1 MSQLLNNKIMKIKHI
16 KLLSTA
22 CLTFLLAS
30 CANSP
35 EKVTDDSSLTID
47 DYRYERPVIG
57 SVTEFSDKTE
67 SDEFI
72 QNEVEPFISKG
83 SGKFV
88 QPESRRDKVG
98 NGKGEIT
105 LNFEAVDLREV
116 IKIIFEEILNKNY
129 LIDPAVQGVV
139 TIHTTKPVSTSD
151 VLPIFE
157 SILEL
162 NQAALVREGAL
173 YKIVPLANAK
183 KMLGSPSI
191 GGISG
196 KGASGH
202 GIQIVPLRYVAAG
215 EMIKILSAITDEKDS
230 IKSDDAR
237 NLLMLTGSSRTT
249 SHLIETIK
257 MFDVDWLSGM
267 SFALFPLQH
276 TDAKTMV
283 DDLKNIVGDTGPL
296 AGIVRLIPIERL
308 NAVMVVSHQPR
319 YIAETKKLIQ
329 QFDLGIDKAPGRRL
343 YVYRL
348 QNGKAENIA
357 EILQRIFGQQDAG
370 EETSA
375 IASKES
381 RKLSNIRSPERS
393 SIQSRSTG
401 SAKGGDTSVKPSPA
415 TSPAPSIAK
424 TSADDKSE
432 NRYPVTIIADNDNN
446 SILILASSQDYRKI
460 QSTIQRLDVAPRQ
473 VLIEAT
479 IAEVQLSNNLS
490 YGIRWFLEGGSREYP
505 IDIGLDAPL
514 PTGIGGAGLTLGIFN
529 STDQLRALFDLLE
542 SESSVKF
549 LSAPHIM
556 VIDNQTA
563 TFRVGDQIP
572 INTRTTQSTV
582 GADSP
587 IVSEFQYRD
596 TGTLLQV
603 TPRINAGGMIT
614 LEINQEVSSPGP
626 SASGDNPPIS
636 QRTIDSTVIVH
647 SGQSIVLG
655 GMIRENQ
662 ISGKDGIPLLKDI
675 PVVGGLF
682 SSTSQDISRTELIVT
697 LTPRVVTNPNEV
709 YELSKELRTKLKE
722 AAGVESDYRFQ

>member
-1 MSQLLNNKIMKIKHI
+1 MKIKYI
-16 KLLSTA
+16 RLLTTA
-22 CLTFLLAS
+22 CLTFLLVS

-35 EKVTDDSSLTID
+35 DKTTAADSVSVASTPSEE
-47 DYRYERPVIG
+47 YAYKRPKIG
-57 SVTEFSDKTE
+57 SLQDDTGKFEQEELVQNKVKP
-67 SDEFI
+67 FI
-72 QNEVEPFISKG
+72 QQG
-83 SGKFV
+83 SGRFV
-88 QPESRRDKVG
+88 QSEIDRGDAG
-98 NGKGEIT
+98 QNGKGEIT

-129 LIDPAVQGVV
+129 LIDPAVQGIV

-162 NQAALVREGAL
+162 NQAALIREGAL
-173 YKIVPLANAK
+173 YKIVPSANAK

-191 GGISG
+191 GGIG
-196 KGASGH
+196 NKRKSGH
-202 GIQIVPLRYVAAG
+202 GVQIVPLKYVAAS
-215 EMIKILSAITDEKDS
+215 EMVRILQTITEDKEN

-237 NLLMLTGSSRTT
+237 NLILLSGSSSATN
-249 SHLIETIK
+249 HMIDTIN

-267 SFALFPLQH
+267 SIGLFPLQH

-283 DDLKNIVGDTGPL
+283 DDLKNIIGEGGPM

-319 YIAETKKLIQ
+319 YIAETKKLIL

-348 QNGKAENIA
+348 ENGKAENIA
-357 EILQRIFGQQDAG
+357 EILQRIFGQDAG
-370 EETSA
+370 RDEVSA
-375 IASKES
+375 IASRES
-381 RKLSNIRSPERS
+381 RKLSNIRTPERS
-393 SIQSRSTG
+393 SIQSQPKTITTAVKG
-401 SAKGGDTSVKPSPA
+401 ADDSAGKPA
-415 TSPAPSIAK
+415 TSPVRSSPSA
-424 TSADDKSE
+424 SDNGQSDNS
-432 NRYPVTIIADNDNN
+432 YPVTIIADNDNN
-446 SILILASSQDYRKI
+446 SILTLASSQDYNKI
-460 QSTIQRLDVAPRQ
+460 ESTIRRLDVAPRQ

-490 YGIRWFLEGGSREYP
+490 YGIRWFLEGGSNSNP
-505 IDIGLDAPL
+505 IDIGFDAPL
-514 PTGIGGAGLTLGIFN
+514 PTGIGGAGFSLGIFN
-529 STDQLRALFDLLE
+529 SANELRALFDLLE
-542 SESSVKF
+542 TESSVKF

-556 VIDNQTA
+556 VVDNQTA

-572 INTRTTQSTV
+572 INTRTTQSTI

-626 SASGDNPPIS
+626 AASGENPPIS

-655 GMIRENQ
+655 GMIRENLL
-662 ISGKDGIPLLKDI
+662 SGKDGIPGLMDI
-675 PVVGGLF
+675 PILGNLF
-682 SSTSQDISRTELIVT
+682 SSTTENVSRTELIVT

-709 YELSKELRTKLKE
+709 YELSKELRSKLNE
-722 AAGVESDYRFQ
+722 AAELESDYRN

>member
-1 MSQLLNNKIMKIKHI
+1 MKIKYI

-22 CLTFLLAS
+22 CLTFLLVS

-35 EKVTDDSSLTID
+35 EKRTTSDAADTTSASTDV
-47 DYRYERPVIG
+47 YMYERPKIG
-57 SVTEFSDKTE
+57 SLPDYSDKN
-67 SDEFI
+67 DAADHI
-72 QNEVEPFISKG
+72 QNEVKPFIRKG

-88 QPESRRDKVG
+88 QPESARGKG
-98 NGKGEIT
+98 GQHGKGEIT

-129 LIDPAVQGVV
+129 LIDPTVQGVV
-139 TIHTTKPVSTSD
+139 TIHTTKPISTND

-157 SILEL
+157 SILEM
-162 NQAALVREGAL
+162 NQAALIREGTL

-183 KMLGSPSI
+183 KMLGSPAV
-191 GGISG
+191 GGVG
-196 KGASGH
+196 KNRSTGYGV
-202 GIQIVPLRYVAAG
+202 QIVPLRYVAAS
-215 EMIKILSAITDEKDS
+215 EMIKILQTISDDKEN

-237 NLLMLTGSSRTT
+237 NLILLSGSSRNMNQ
-249 SHLIETIK
+249 LIDTIK

-276 TDAKTMV
+276 TDSKTMV
-283 DDLKNIVGDTGPL
+283 EDLKNIVGESGPL

-308 NAVMVVSHQPR
+308 NAVMVVSHQSR
-319 YIAETKKLIQ
+319 YIAETKKLIE

-348 QNGKAENIA
+348 ENGKAENIA
-357 EILQRIFGQQDAG
+357 EILQQIFGQEAG
-370 EETSA
+370 QEESSA
-375 IASKES
+375 SASKES
-381 RKLSNIRSPERS
+381 RKLSNIRSAERS
-393 SIQSRSTG
+393 SIQSKSSRSSKGGGASTKKSTSSAAPTVARSTTE
-401 SAKGGDTSVKPSPA
+401 SR
-415 TSPAPSIAK
+415 
-424 TSADDKSE
+424 SE

-446 SILILASSQDYRKI
+446 SILILASSQDYKKI

-490 YGIRWFLEGGSREYP
+490 YGIRWFLEGGSSSNP
-505 IDIGLDAPL
+505 VDVGFNAPL
-514 PTGIGGAGLTLGIFN
+514 PTGIGGAGFSLGIFN
-529 STDQLRALFDLLE
+529 SVDQLRALFDLLD

-556 VIDNQTA
+556 VVDNQTA

-614 LEINQEVSSPGP
+614 LEINQEVSSPG
-626 SASGDNPPIS
+626 AAATGDNPPIA

-655 GMIRENQ
+655 GMIRENLRT
-662 ISGKDGIPLLKDI
+662 GKDGIPLLKDI
-675 PVVGGLF
+675 PVLGALF
-682 SSTSQDISRTELIVT
+682 STTSEDISRTELIVT

-709 YELSKELRTKLKE
+709 YELSRELRTKLKE
-722 AAGVESDYRFQ
+722 AAELESDYRN

>member
-1 MSQLLNNKIMKIKHI
+1 MKIKYI

-22 CLTFLLAS
+22 GLIFLLAS

-35 EKVTDDSSLTID
+35 EKMTPTDGNDVSSTPVKEYAYEPPKIGNIQ
-47 DYRYERPVIG
+47 DYASG
-57 SVTEFSDKTE
+57 SE
-67 SDEFI
+67 SDEI
-72 QNEVEPFISKG
+72 VQNEVRPFISKG
-83 SGKFV
+83 SGNFV
-88 QPESRRDKVG
+88 RPEGNRD
-98 NGKGEIT
+98 NADQNAKGEIT

-129 LIDPAVQGVV
+129 LIDPAIQGVV
-139 TIHTTKPVSTSD
+139 TIHTTKPVSTDD

-157 SILEL
+157 SILEI
-162 NQAALVREGAL
+162 NQAALIREGAL

-191 GGISG
+191 GGMG
-196 KGASGH
+196 KRRISGH
-202 GIQIVPLRYVAAG
+202 GVQIVPLQFVAAS
-215 EMIKILSAITDEKDS
+215 EMVKILQTISDDKEN

-237 NLLMLTGSSRTT
+237 NLILLTGTSSAT
-249 SHLIETIK
+249 SHLIDTIS

-276 TDAKTMV
+276 TDAKTMIE
-283 DDLKNIVGDTGPL
+283 DLKNIIGESGPM

-308 NAVMVVSHQPR
+308 NAVMVVSHQSR
-319 YIAETKKLIQ
+319 YIAETKKLIT
-329 QFDLGIDKAPGRRL
+329 QFDLGIDNAPGRRL

-348 QNGKAENIA
+348 ENGKAENIA
-357 EILQRIFGQQDAG
+357 EILQRIFGQDAG
-370 EETSA
+370 GEGSTA
-375 IASKES
+375 VASKES

-393 SIQSRSTG
+393 SLQSSSAA
-401 SAKGGDTSVKPSPA
+401 SAKAGDAPVETPVAAPQVRNSPSA
-415 TSPAPSIAK
+415 
-424 TSADDKSE
+424 SAEAQSE
-432 NRYPVTIIADNDNN
+432 SRYPVTIIADSDNN
-446 SILILASSQDYRKI
+446 SILTLASSQDYNKI
-460 QSTIQRLDVAPRQ
+460 ESTIRRLDVAPRQ

-490 YGIRWFLEGGSREYP
+490 YGIRWFLEGGSNRNP
-505 IDIGLDAPL
+505 IDIGFDAPL
-514 PTGIGGAGLTLGIFN
+514 PTGIGGAGFSLGIFN
-529 STDQLRALFDLLE
+529 SANELRALFDLLE
-542 SESSVKF
+542 TESSVKF

-556 VIDNQTA
+556 VVDNQTA

-572 INTRTTQSTV
+572 INTRTTQSTI
-582 GADSP
+582 GSDSP

-626 SASGDNPPIS
+626 SASGENPPIS

-655 GMIRENQ
+655 GMIRENLL
-662 ISGKDGIPLLKDI
+662 SGKDGIPGLMDI
-675 PVVGGLF
+675 PVLGNLF
-682 SSTSQDISRTELIVT
+682 SSTTENVSRTELIVT

-709 YELSKELRTKLKE
+709 YELSKELRSKLNE
-722 AAGVESDYRFQ
+722 AAELESDYRN